1 MTHDYNFQ
9 TIEHLLD
16 LRAVVKVHLN
26 DAEQTHIIWLCQAL
40 LSSNQL
46 WGLIFILGLK
56 KLAPRV
62 Q

>member
-26 DAEQTHIIWLCQAL
+26 DAEQTHII
-40 LSSNQL
+40 
-46 WGLIFILGLK
+46 
-56 KLAPRV
+56 
-62 Q
+62 

>member
-9 TIEHLLD
+9 TIEYLLD

-26 DAEQTHIIWLCQAL
+26 DAEQTHIIWLWQAL

-46 WGLIFILGLK
+46 
-56 KLAPRV
+56 
-62 Q
+62 